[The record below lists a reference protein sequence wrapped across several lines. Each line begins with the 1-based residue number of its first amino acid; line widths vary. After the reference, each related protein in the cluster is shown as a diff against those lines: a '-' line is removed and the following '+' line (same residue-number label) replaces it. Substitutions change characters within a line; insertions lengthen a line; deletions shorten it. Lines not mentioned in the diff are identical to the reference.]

1 MKKLVV
7 LVVGLMLGSCGMQ
20 SGPIIIENPA
30 SAELNK

>member
-1 MKKLVV
+1 MKKFVV

-20 SGPIIIENPA
+20 NGPIVVENPA

>member
-1 MKKLVV
+1 MKKIVV

-30 SAELNK
+30 SSELNT